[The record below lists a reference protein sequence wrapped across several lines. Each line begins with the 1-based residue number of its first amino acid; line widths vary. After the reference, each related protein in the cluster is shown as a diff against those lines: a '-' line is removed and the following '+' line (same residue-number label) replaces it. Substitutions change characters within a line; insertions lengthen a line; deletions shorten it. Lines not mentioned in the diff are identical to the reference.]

1 MVENWVGEDE
11 EFDGEQEGG
20 ADVGELVAEVEEFVN
35 EKKTKL
41 ERNDLVDEFKNRK
54 EQPAEGK
61 NSKGEGKNGAEI
73 LDAVVGKEVG
83 GLVEEFSKVKE
94 TISEENRN
102 EKKENFGKTEENNK
116 VKDFEENLEE
126 GFEKN
131 QDSEKV

>member
-54 EQPAEGK
+54 E
-61 NSKGEGKNGAEI
+61 
-73 LDAVVGKEVG
+73 
-83 GLVEEFSKVKE
+83 
-94 TISEENRN
+94 
-102 EKKENFGKTEENNK
+102 
-116 VKDFEENLEE
+116 
-126 GFEKN
+126 
-131 QDSEKV
+131 